1 MSGIVRYRLV
11 WYGVFGMA
19 GLHTVLFDGAWLGK
33 VWNARLG
40 QVWIGKVGLG

>member
-19 GLHTVLFDGAWLGK
+19 GLHTVLFGGAWLGK
-33 VWNARLG
+33 VWNTWFG
-40 QVWIGKVGLG
+40 